1 METKKLLEQ
10 RNKQKKIKPKFVVRE
25 SKIYPRMKGKWKF
38 PYGTSSSV
46 RLCHRGSPVMV
57 SIGFG
62 SPREVRGLHSS
73 GLEKVL
79 VNNKEEL
86 LAVDPKKQGAV
97 IASQVGNR
105 KRIELLKLAAEK
117 KIRVL
122 NVKDVSKLLSQINA
136 DFAKRQAERKNQLST
151 KDKKQEEK
159 KKKAEEKKKKEE
171 VEKHKE
177 KEEKSE
183 KSEAA
188 PENVQ
193 KEEKEIVEKEL
204 IKRQ

>member
-1 METKKLLEQ
+1 MEHKKLLEQ

-25 SKIYPRMKGKWKF
+25 SKIYPRMKAKWKF

-46 RLCHRGSPVMV
+46 RLCHRGSPVLV

-62 SPREVRGLHSS
+62 SPKEVRGLHSS
-73 GLEKVL
+73 GLEMV
-79 VNNKEEL
+79 VVHNAQEL
-86 LAVDPKKQGAV
+86 LAVDTKKQGAIV
-97 IASQVGNR
+97 GGTVGNR
-105 KRIELLKLAAEK
+105 KRVELLKLAAEK

-122 NVKDVSKLLSQINA
+122 NVKDVPKLLESINA
-136 DFAKRQAERKNQLST
+136 DFVQRQKERKNRLSS

-159 KKKAEEKKKKEE
+159 KKRAEEKKKKEE
-171 VEKHKE
+171 SEKTKG
-177 KEEKSE
+177 KEEKKE
-183 KSEAA
+183 N
-188 PENVQ
+188 PEVGEEVQ

>member
-1 METKKLLEQ
+1 MEHKKLLEL

-25 SKIYPRMKGKWKF
+25 SKIYPRMKAKWKF

-46 RLCHRGSPVMV
+46 RLCHRGSPVLV

-62 SPREVRGLHSS
+62 SPKDVRGLHSS
-73 GLEKVL
+73 GLEMV
-79 VNNKEEL
+79 VVHNQEEL
-86 LAVDPKKQGAV
+86 LKINTKTQGAV
-97 IASQVGNR
+97 IAGKLGNK
-105 KRIELLKLAAEK
+105 KRSELLKVAEEK

-122 NVKDVSKLLSQINA
+122 NVKSVPKLIEKIND
-136 DFAKRQAERKNQLST
+136 DFVQRQKERKDKLSN
-151 KDKKQEEK
+151 KSKKQEEK

-171 VEKHKE
+171 AEKNKG
-177 KEEKSE
+177 KEEKNENKEVSE
-183 KSEAA
+183 E
-188 PENVQ
+188 VQ